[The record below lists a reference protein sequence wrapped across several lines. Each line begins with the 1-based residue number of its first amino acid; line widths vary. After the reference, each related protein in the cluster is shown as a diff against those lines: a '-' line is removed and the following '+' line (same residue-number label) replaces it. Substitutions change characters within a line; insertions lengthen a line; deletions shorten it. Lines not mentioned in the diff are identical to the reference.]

1 MAEPNF
7 SWIYIIIFL
16 AIPLARIIPRFLA
29 KRGIGKNFFPQPPQ
43 QQNPQQQNPQQ
54 QNPQQQNPQQQNQS
68 ESHFDEYQQKPSMET
83 RQPKSKNELVLGALN
98 RGSKSFES
106 IQKNTGLDSKDLDAI
121 LEDLEKNGLL
131 KVVQKQGMFGPKTE
145 LLPTDKGFK
154 EYYS

>member
-16 AIPLARIIPRFLA
+16 SIPLAIIIPRILA
-29 KRGIGKNFFPQPPQ
+29 KKGIGKSFIQPQ
-43 QQNPQQQNPQQ
+43 QPKPFE
-54 QNPQQQNPQQQNQS
+54 PSFVKPAPEHQS
-68 ESHFDEYQQKPSMET
+68 ESFEPRTDPSKP
-83 RQPKSKNELVLGALN
+83 QSKNDLVLGALN

-106 IQKNTGLDSKDLDAI
+106 IQKNTGLDNQDLDAI
-121 LEDLEKNGLL
+121 LEDLEKNGLM
-131 KVVQKQGMFGPKTE
+131 KVVQKQGMLGPKTE

>member
-29 KRGIGKNFFPQPPQ
+29 KRGIGKNFFPQP
-43 QQNPQQQNPQQ
+43 PQQ

>member
-1 MAEPNF
+1 MVEPNF
-7 SWIYIIIFL
+7 SWIYILIFL
-16 AIPLARIIPRFLA
+16 AIPLARVIPRILA
-29 KRGIGKNFFPQPPQ
+29 KYGIGKNFFPQQLQ
-43 QQNPQQQNPQQ
+43 QQPNQPANQQPQPNRHD
-54 QNPQQQNPQQQNQS
+54 
-68 ESHFDEYQQKPSMET
+68 SHFDEYQQKPPMES
-83 RQPKSKNELVLGALN
+83 RQPKSKNDLVLGALN

-106 IQKNTGLDSKDLDAI
+106 IQKNTGLDSKDLDGI